1 MEKSFKR
8 HEIKYLITINQY
20 INLMNYL
27 SDKVEKDVVYKS
39 TICNAYYD
47 TDNFELIRKSI
58 EKPIYKEKL
67 RIRSYD
73 KPTLDSSVYVELKKK
88 YDHIVYKKREKIAYK
103 YILNN
108 SFLECVE
115 TQIDKEIK
123 YFNDFYGG
131 LTPKMFLSYEREAY
145 YFKTDKQIR
154 ITFDTNIKYR
164 TENVNLLPSISDIKL
179 LSNNLVLMELKYL
192 FQFLMILQNIYQVRK
207 SLKHLFLNMAQPIN
221 KYTNYHKIQSIKTT
235 NLGSLIKIKY
245 DVV

>member
-8 HEIKYLITINQY
+8 YEIKYLITINQY

-27 SDKVEKDVVYKS
+27 SDKVEKDMVYKS
-39 TICNAYYD
+39 TIYNVYYD

-67 RIRSYD
+67 RIRSYN

-88 YDHIVYKKREKIAYK
+88 YDHIVYKRREKIAYK
-103 YILNN
+103 YVLNN
-108 SFLECVE
+108 SFLEGAE

-131 LTPKMFLSYEREAY
+131 LTPKMFLSYERVAY
-145 YFKTDKQIR
+145 YFKIDKQIR

-179 LSNNLVLMELKYL
+179 LPNNLVLMELKVPFSIPYDLAKYL
-192 FQFLMILQNIYQVRK
+192 SSEKIFKTPFSKYGTAYKQIHKLSQNSKYQ
-207 SLKHLFLNMAQPIN
+207 
-221 KYTNYHKIQSIKTT
+221 NY
-235 NLGSLIKIKY
+235 
-245 DVV
+245 

>member
-27 SDKVEKDVVYKS
+27 SDKVEKDVFYKS
-39 TICNAYYD
+39 TIYNVYYD

-103 YILNN
+103 YVLNN

-179 LSNNLVLMELKYL
+179 LPNNLVLMELKVPFSIPYDLAKYL
-192 FQFLMILQNIYQVRK
+192 SSEKIFKTPF
-207 SLKHLFLNMAQPIN
+207 S
-221 KYTNYHKIQSIKTT
+221 KYGTAYKQIHKLS
-235 NLGSLIKIKY
+235 
-245 DVV
+245 

>member
-20 INLMNYL
+20 VNLMNYL
-27 SDKVEKDVVYKS
+27 SDKVEKDVFYKS
-39 TICNAYYD
+39 TIYNVYYD

-88 YDHIVYKKREKIAYK
+88 YDQIVYKRREKIAYK

-108 SFLECVE
+108 SFLECAE
-115 TQIDKEIK
+115 TQIDREIK

-145 YFKTDKQIR
+145 YFKDDKQIR

-179 LSNNLVLMELKYL
+179 LSNNLVLMELKVPFSIPYDLAKYL
-192 FQFLMILQNIYQVRK
+192 SSEKIFKTPF
-207 SLKHLFLNMAQPIN
+207 S
-221 KYTNYHKIQSIKTT
+221 KYGTAYKQIHKLS
-235 NLGSLIKIKY
+235 
-245 DVV
+245 

>member
-1 MEKSFKR
+1 
-8 HEIKYLITINQY
+8 
-20 INLMNYL
+20 MNYL
-27 SDKVEKDVVYKS
+27 SDKVEKDVFYKS
-39 TICNAYYD
+39 TIYNVYYD

-73 KPTLDSSVYVELKKK
+73 KPTLDSRVYVELKKK

-103 YILNN
+103 YVLNN
-108 SFLECVE
+108 SFLEGAE

-145 YFKTDKQIR
+145 YFKDDKQIR

-164 TENVNLLPSISDIKL
+164 TENVNLLSSISDIKL
-179 LSNNLVLMELKYL
+179 LPNNLVLMELKVPFSIPYNLAKYL
-192 FQFLMILQNIYQVRK
+192 SSEKVFKRPF
-207 SLKHLFLNMAQPIN
+207 S
-221 KYTNYHKIQSIKTT
+221 KYGTAYKQIHKLS
-235 NLGSLIKIKY
+235 
-245 DVV
+245 

>member
-27 SDKVEKDVVYKS
+27 SDKVEKDVFYKS
-39 TICNAYYD
+39 TIYNVYYD

-58 EKPIYKEKL
+58 ERPIYKEKL

-88 YDHIVYKKREKIAYK
+88 YDHIVYKRREKIAYK

-108 SFLECVE
+108 SFLEGAE

-164 TENVNLLPSISDIKL
+164 TENVNLLSSISDIKL
-179 LSNNLVLMELKYL
+179 LPNNFVLMELKVPFSIPYNLAKYL
-192 FQFLMILQNIYQVRK
+192 SSEKIFKTPF
-207 SLKHLFLNMAQPIN
+207 S
-221 KYTNYHKIQSIKTT
+221 KYGTAYKQIHKLS
-235 NLGSLIKIKY
+235 
-245 DVV
+245 

>member
-20 INLMNYL
+20 INLMDYL

-39 TICNAYYD
+39 TIYNVYYD

-88 YDHIVYKKREKIAYK
+88 HDYIVYKRREKIAYK
-103 YILNN
+103 YVLNN
-108 SFLECVE
+108 SFLECAE

-131 LTPKMFLSYEREAY
+131 LTPKMFLSYERGAY
-145 YFKTDKQIR
+145 YFKDDKQIR

-179 LSNNLVLMELKYL
+179 LPNNLVLMELKVPFSIPYDLAKYL
-192 FQFLMILQNIYQVRK
+192 SSEKIFKTPF
-207 SLKHLFLNMAQPIN
+207 S
-221 KYTNYHKIQSIKTT
+221 KYGTAYKQIHKLS
-235 NLGSLIKIKY
+235 
-245 DVV
+245 

>member
-1 MEKSFKR
+1 MD
-8 HEIKYLITINQY
+8 
-20 INLMNYL
+20 YL

-39 TICNAYYD
+39 TIYNVYYD

-67 RIRSYD
+67 RIRSYN

-88 YDHIVYKKREKIAYK
+88 YDHIVYKRREKIAYK
-103 YILNN
+103 YVLNN
-108 SFLECVE
+108 SFLEGAE
-115 TQIDKEIK
+115 TQIDREIK

-179 LSNNLVLMELKYL
+179 LPNNFVLMELKVPFSIPYDLAKYL
-192 FQFLMILQNIYQVRK
+192 SSEKIFKTPF
-207 SLKHLFLNMAQPIN
+207 S
-221 KYTNYHKIQSIKTT
+221 KYGTAYKQIHKLS
-235 NLGSLIKIKY
+235 
-245 DVV
+245 

>member
-27 SDKVEKDVVYKS
+27 SDKVEKDVFYKS
-39 TICNAYYD
+39 TIYNVYYD

-58 EKPIYKEKL
+58 GRPIYKEKL

-88 YDHIVYKKREKIAYK
+88 YDHIVYKRREKIAYK

-108 SFLECVE
+108 SFLDGAE

-145 YFKTDKQIR
+145 YFKDDNQIR

-164 TENVNLLPSISDIKL
+164 TENVNLVPSISDIKL
-179 LSNNLVLMELKYL
+179 LPNNLVLMELKVPFSIPYDLAKYL
-192 FQFLMILQNIYQVRK
+192 SSDKIFKTPFSKYGTAYKQIYQITEEQ
-207 SLKHLFLNMAQPIN
+207 L
-221 KYTNYHKIQSIKTT
+221 Y
-235 NLGSLIKIKY
+235 G
-245 DVV
+245 

>member
-27 SDKVEKDVVYKS
+27 SDKVEKDVFYKS
-39 TICNAYYD
+39 TIYNVYYD

-73 KPTLDSSVYVELKKK
+73 KTTLDSSVYVELKKK
-88 YDHIVYKKREKIAYK
+88 YDHIVYKRREKIAYK
-103 YILNN
+103 YVLNN
-108 SFLECVE
+108 SFLEGAE
-115 TQIDKEIK
+115 TQIYKEIK

-145 YFKTDKQIR
+145 YFKDDKQIR

-179 LSNNLVLMELKYL
+179 LPNNLVLMELKVPFSIPYNLAKYL
-192 FQFLMILQNIYQVRK
+192 SSEKIFKTSF
-207 SLKHLFLNMAQPIN
+207 S
-221 KYTNYHKIQSIKTT
+221 KYGTAYKQIHKISQNSKH
-235 NLGSLIKIKY
+235 
-245 DVV
+245 

>member
-8 HEIKYLITINQY
+8 HEIKYLITMNQY
-20 INLMNYL
+20 INLMDYL

-39 TICNAYYD
+39 TIYNVYYD

-67 RIRSYD
+67 RIHSYN

-88 YDHIVYKKREKIAYK
+88 YDHIVYKRREKIAYK
-103 YILNN
+103 YVLNN
-108 SFLECVE
+108 SFLEGAE

-123 YFNDFYGG
+123 YFNDFYDG
-131 LTPKMFLSYEREAY
+131 LTSKMFLSYEREAY
-145 YFKTDKQIR
+145 YFKDDKQIR

-179 LSNNLVLMELKYL
+179 LLNNFVLMELKVSFSIPYNLAKYL
-192 FQFLMILQNIYQVRK
+192 SSEKIFKTSF
-207 SLKHLFLNMAQPIN
+207 S
-221 KYTNYHKIQSIKTT
+221 KYGTAYKQIHKLS
-235 NLGSLIKIKY
+235 
-245 DVV
+245 

>member
-1 MEKSFKR
+1 MEKSFKS

-39 TICNAYYD
+39 TIYNVYYD
-47 TDNFELIRKSI
+47 TDNFELIKKSI

-103 YILNN
+103 YVLNN
-108 SFLECVE
+108 SFFECAE

-131 LTPKMFLSYEREAY
+131 LPPKMFLSYEREAY
-145 YFKTDKQIR
+145 CFKTDKQIR

-179 LSNNLVLMELKYL
+179 LPNNFVLMELKVPFSIPYDLTKYL
-192 FQFLMILQNIYQVRK
+192 SSEKIFKTPF
-207 SLKHLFLNMAQPIN
+207 S
-221 KYTNYHKIQSIKTT
+221 KYGTAYKQIHKLSQYS
-235 NLGSLIKIKY
+235 KY
-245 DVV
+245 

>member
-27 SDKVEKDVVYKS
+27 SDKVEKDVFYKS
-39 TICNAYYD
+39 TIYNVYYD

-88 YDHIVYKKREKIAYK
+88 YDHIVYKRREKIAYK

-108 SFLECVE
+108 SFLEGAE

-131 LTPKMFLSYEREAY
+131 LTPKMFLSYERGAY

-179 LSNNLVLMELKYL
+179 LPNNLVLMELKVPFSIPYDLAKYL
-192 FQFLMILQNIYQVRK
+192 SSEKIFKTPFSKYGTAYKQIHKLSQNSKYQ
-207 SLKHLFLNMAQPIN
+207 
-221 KYTNYHKIQSIKTT
+221 NY
-235 NLGSLIKIKY
+235 
-245 DVV
+245 

>member
-27 SDKVEKDVVYKS
+27 RDKVEKDAFYKS
-39 TICNAYYD
+39 TIYNVYYD

-88 YDHIVYKKREKIAYK
+88 YDHIVYKRREKIAYK

-108 SFLECVE
+108 SFLEGAE

-123 YFNDFYGG
+123 YFYGG

-145 YFKTDKQIR
+145 YFKDDNQIR

-164 TENVNLLPSISDIKL
+164 TENVNLVPSISDIKL
-179 LSNNLVLMELKYL
+179 LPNNLVLMELKVPFSIPYDLAKYL
-192 FQFLMILQNIYQVRK
+192 SSEKIFKTPFSKYGTAYKQIYQITEEQ
-207 SLKHLFLNMAQPIN
+207 L
-221 KYTNYHKIQSIKTT
+221 Y
-235 NLGSLIKIKY
+235 G
-245 DVV
+245 

>member
-8 HEIKYLITINQY
+8 HEVKYLITINQY
-20 INLMNYL
+20 INLMSYL
-27 SDKVEKDVVYKS
+27 SDKVEKDVFYKS
-39 TICNAYYD
+39 TIYNVYYD

-88 YDHIVYKKREKIAYK
+88 YNHIVYKRREKIAYK

-108 SFLECVE
+108 SFLERAE

-145 YFKTDKQIR
+145 YFKTDNQIR

-164 TENVNLLPSISDIKL
+164 TENISLLPSITDIKL
-179 LSNNLVLMELKYL
+179 LPNNLVLMELKVPFSIPYDLAKYL
-192 FQFLMILQNIYQVRK
+192 SSEKIFKTPFSKYGTAYKQIYQIAEEQ
-207 SLKHLFLNMAQPIN
+207 L
-221 KYTNYHKIQSIKTT
+221 Y
-235 NLGSLIKIKY
+235 G
-245 DVV
+245 

>member
-27 SDKVEKDVVYKS
+27 SDKVEKDVFYKS
-39 TICNAYYD
+39 TIYNVYYD

-67 RIRSYD
+67 RIHSYN

-88 YDHIVYKKREKIAYK
+88 YDHIVYKRREKIAYK
-103 YILNN
+103 YVLNN
-108 SFLECVE
+108 SFLEGAE

-123 YFNDFYGG
+123 YFNDFYDG
-131 LTPKMFLSYEREAY
+131 LTSKMFLSYEREAY
-145 YFKTDKQIR
+145 YFKDDKQIR

-179 LSNNLVLMELKYL
+179 LPNNLVLMELKVPFSIPYNLAKYL
-192 FQFLMILQNIYQVRK
+192 SSEKIFKTSF
-207 SLKHLFLNMAQPIN
+207 S
-221 KYTNYHKIQSIKTT
+221 KYGTAYKQIHKLS
-235 NLGSLIKIKY
+235 
-245 DVV
+245 

>member
-27 SDKVEKDVVYKS
+27 SDKVVKDVFYKS
-39 TICNAYYD
+39 TIYNVYYD

-67 RIRSYD
+67 RIRSYN

-88 YDHIVYKKREKIAYK
+88 YDHIVYKRKEKIAYK

-108 SFLECVE
+108 SFLEGAE

-131 LTPKMFLSYEREAY
+131 LTPKMFLSYERVAY
-145 YFKTDKQIR
+145 YFKDDKQIR

-164 TENVNLLPSISDIKL
+164 TENVSLLPSISGIKL
-179 LSNNLVLMELKYL
+179 LPNNLVLMELKVPFSIPYDLAKYL
-192 FQFLMILQNIYQVRK
+192 SSEKIFKTPFSKYGTAYKQIHKLSQNSKYQ
-207 SLKHLFLNMAQPIN
+207 
-221 KYTNYHKIQSIKTT
+221 NY
-235 NLGSLIKIKY
+235 
-245 DVV
+245 

>member
-8 HEIKYLITINQY
+8 HEVKYLITINQY

-27 SDKVEKDVVYKS
+27 SDKVEKDVFYKS
-39 TICNAYYD
+39 TIYNVYYD

-88 YDHIVYKKREKIAYK
+88 YDHIVYKRKEKIAYK

-164 TENVNLLPSISDIKL
+164 NENVNLLPSISDIKL
-179 LSNNLVLMELKYL
+179 LPNNFVLMELKVPFSIPYDLAKYL
-192 FQFLMILQNIYQVRK
+192 SSEKIFKTSF
-207 SLKHLFLNMAQPIN
+207 S
-221 KYTNYHKIQSIKTT
+221 KYGTAYKQIHKLS
-235 NLGSLIKIKY
+235 
-245 DVV
+245 

>member
-8 HEIKYLITINQY
+8 HEVKYLITINQY

-27 SDKVEKDVVYKS
+27 SDKVEKDVFYKS
-39 TICNAYYD
+39 TIYNVYYD

-73 KPTLDSSVYVELKKK
+73 KTTLDSSVYVELKEK
-88 YDHIVYKKREKIAYK
+88 YDHIVYKRREKIAYK
-103 YILNN
+103 YVLNN
-108 SFLECVE
+108 SFLEGAE

-145 YFKTDKQIR
+145 YFKDDKQIR

-179 LSNNLVLMELKYL
+179 LPNNLVLMELKVPFSIPYDLAKYL
-192 FQFLMILQNIYQVRK
+192 SSEKIFKRPFSKYGTAYKQIHKLSQNSKYQ
-207 SLKHLFLNMAQPIN
+207 
-221 KYTNYHKIQSIKTT
+221 NY
-235 NLGSLIKIKY
+235 
-245 DVV
+245 

>member
-20 INLMNYL
+20 INLMDYL

-39 TICNAYYD
+39 TICNVYYD
-47 TDNFELIRKSI
+47 TDKFELIRKSI
-58 EKPIYKEKL
+58 EKPINKEKL

-88 YDHIVYKKREKIAYK
+88 YDHIVYKRREKIAYK

-131 LTPKMFLSYEREAY
+131 LTPKMFLSYERGAY

-179 LSNNLVLMELKYL
+179 LPNNLVLMELKVPFSIPYDLAKYL
-192 FQFLMILQNIYQVRK
+192 SSEKIFKAPFSKYGTAYKQIYQIAEEQ
-207 SLKHLFLNMAQPIN
+207 L
-221 KYTNYHKIQSIKTT
+221 Y
-235 NLGSLIKIKY
+235 G
-245 DVV
+245 

>member
-8 HEIKYLITINQY
+8 HEVKYLITINQY

-27 SDKVEKDVVYKS
+27 SDKVEKDVFYKS
-39 TICNAYYD
+39 TIYNVYYD

-73 KPTLDSSVYVELKKK
+73 KTTLDSSVYVELKKK
-88 YDHIVYKKREKIAYK
+88 YDHIVYKRREKIAYK

-145 YFKTDKQIR
+145 YFKDDKQIR

-179 LSNNLVLMELKYL
+179 LPNNFVLMELKVPFSNPYDLAKYL
-192 FQFLMILQNIYQVRK
+192 SSEKIFKTSFSKYGTAYKQIHKLSQNSKYQ
-207 SLKHLFLNMAQPIN
+207 
-221 KYTNYHKIQSIKTT
+221 NY
-235 NLGSLIKIKY
+235 
-245 DVV
+245 

>member
-8 HEIKYLITINQY
+8 YEIKYLITINQY

-27 SDKVEKDVVYKS
+27 SDKVEKDVFYKS
-39 TICNAYYD
+39 TIYNVYYD

-67 RIRSYD
+67 RIRSQD

-88 YDHIVYKKREKIAYK
+88 YDHIVYKRREKIAYK
-103 YILNN
+103 YVLNN
-108 SFLECVE
+108 SFFECVE

-179 LSNNLVLMELKYL
+179 LPNNLVSMKLKVPFSIPYDFAKDL
-192 FQFLMILQNIYQVRK
+192 SSEKIFKTPF
-207 SLKHLFLNMAQPIN
+207 S
-221 KYTNYHKIQSIKTT
+221 KYGTAYKQIHKLS
-235 NLGSLIKIKY
+235 
-245 DVV
+245 

>member
-20 INLMNYL
+20 INLMDYL
-27 SDKVEKDVVYKS
+27 SDKVEKDVFYKS
-39 TICNAYYD
+39 TIYNVYYD

-73 KPTLDSSVYVELKKK
+73 IPTLDSSVYVELKKK
-88 YDHIVYKKREKIAYK
+88 YDHIVYKRREKIAYK
-103 YILNN
+103 YVLNN
-108 SFLECVE
+108 SFLECAE

-131 LTPKMFLSYEREAY
+131 LTSKMFLSYERVAY

-179 LSNNLVLMELKYL
+179 LPNNLVSMKLKVPFSIPYDFAKDL
-192 FQFLMILQNIYQVRK
+192 SSEKIFKTPF
-207 SLKHLFLNMAQPIN
+207 S
-221 KYTNYHKIQSIKTT
+221 KYGTAYKQIHKLS
-235 NLGSLIKIKY
+235 
-245 DVV
+245 

>member
-8 HEIKYLITINQY
+8 HEIKYLITIKQY

-27 SDKVEKDVVYKS
+27 SDKVEKDVFYKS
-39 TICNAYYD
+39 TIYNVYYD

-67 RIRSYD
+67 RIRSYN

-88 YDHIVYKKREKIAYK
+88 YDHIVYKRKEKIAYK

-123 YFNDFYGG
+123 YFNDFYDG
-131 LTPKMFLSYEREAY
+131 LTPKIFLSYERGAY

-154 ITFDTNIKYR
+154 ITFDTNIKYQ
-164 TENVNLLPSISDIKL
+164 TENVSLLPSISDIKL
-179 LSNNLVLMELKYL
+179 LPNNLALMELKVPFSIPYNL
-192 FQFLMILQNIYQVRK
+192 AKDLSSEKIFKTPFSKYGTAYKQIHKLSQNSKYQ
-207 SLKHLFLNMAQPIN
+207 
-221 KYTNYHKIQSIKTT
+221 NY
-235 NLGSLIKIKY
+235 
-245 DVV
+245 

>member
-20 INLMNYL
+20 INLMDYL

-39 TICNAYYD
+39 TICNVYYD

-88 YDHIVYKKREKIAYK
+88 YDHIVYKRREKIAYK
-103 YILNN
+103 YVLNN
-108 SFLECVE
+108 SFLEGAE

-179 LSNNLVLMELKYL
+179 LSNNLVLMELKVPFSIPYDLAKYL
-192 FQFLMILQNIYQVRK
+192 SSEKIFKTPFSKYGTAYKQIHKLSQN
-207 SLKHLFLNMAQPIN
+207 S
-221 KYTNYHKIQSIKTT
+221 KY
-235 NLGSLIKIKY
+235 
-245 DVV
+245 

>member
-20 INLMNYL
+20 INLMDYL
-27 SDKVEKDVVYKS
+27 SDKVEKDVVYQS
-39 TICNAYYD
+39 TICNVYYD

-73 KPTLDSSVYVELKKK
+73 KPTCDSSVYVELKKK

-108 SFLECVE
+108 SFLEGAE

-179 LSNNLVLMELKYL
+179 LPNNFVLMELKVPFSIPYNLAKYL
-192 FQFLMILQNIYQVRK
+192 SSEKIFKTPF
-207 SLKHLFLNMAQPIN
+207 S
-221 KYTNYHKIQSIKTT
+221 KYGTAYKQIHKLS
-235 NLGSLIKIKY
+235 
-245 DVV
+245 

>member
-20 INLMNYL
+20 INLMNYF

-39 TICNAYYD
+39 TIYNVYYD

-88 YDHIVYKKREKIAYK
+88 YDHIAYKRREKIAYK

-108 SFLECVE
+108 SFLEGAE

-131 LTPKMFLSYEREAY
+131 LPPKMFLSYEREAY

-179 LSNNLVLMELKYL
+179 LPNNLVLMELKVPFSIPYNLAKYL
-192 FQFLMILQNIYQVRK
+192 SSEKIFKTPF
-207 SLKHLFLNMAQPIN
+207 S
-221 KYTNYHKIQSIKTT
+221 KYGTAYKQIHKLS
-235 NLGSLIKIKY
+235 
-245 DVV
+245 

>member
-20 INLMNYL
+20 INLMDYL

-39 TICNAYYD
+39 TIYNVYYD
-47 TDNFELIRKSI
+47 TDNFELIKKSI

-108 SFLECVE
+108 SFLEGAE

-179 LSNNLVLMELKYL
+179 LPNNFVLMELKVPFSIPYDLTKYL
-192 FQFLMILQNIYQVRK
+192 SSEKIFKTPFSKYGTAYKQIHKLSQNSKYQ
-207 SLKHLFLNMAQPIN
+207 
-221 KYTNYHKIQSIKTT
+221 NY
-235 NLGSLIKIKY
+235 
-245 DVV
+245 

>member
-1 MEKSFKR
+1 MEKSFKS

-20 INLMNYL
+20 VNLMDYL
-27 SDKVEKDVVYKS
+27 SDKVEKDVFYKS
-39 TICNAYYD
+39 TICNVYYD
-47 TDNFELIRKSI
+47 TDNFELIRESI

-73 KPTLDSSVYVELKKK
+73 KPTLDCSVYVKLKKK
-88 YDHIVYKKREKIAYK
+88 YDHIVYKRREKIAYK

-123 YFNDFYGG
+123 YFNDFYDG

-145 YFKTDKQIR
+145 YFKDDKQIR

-179 LSNNLVLMELKYL
+179 LSNNLVLMELKVPFSIPYDLAKYL
-192 FQFLMILQNIYQVRK
+192 SSEKIFKTPF
-207 SLKHLFLNMAQPIN
+207 S
-221 KYTNYHKIQSIKTT
+221 KYGTAYKQIHKLS
-235 NLGSLIKIKY
+235 
-245 DVV
+245 

>member
-8 HEIKYLITINQY
+8 HEVKYLITINQY
-20 INLMNYL
+20 INLMDYL
-27 SDKVEKDVVYKS
+27 SDKVEKDVFYKS
-39 TICNAYYD
+39 TIYNVYYD

-67 RIRSYD
+67 RIRSYN

-88 YDHIVYKKREKIAYK
+88 YDHIAYKRREKIAYK

-108 SFLECVE
+108 SFLECAE

-123 YFNDFYGG
+123 YFNDFYDG
-131 LTPKMFLSYEREAY
+131 LTPKMFLSYERGAY

-179 LSNNLVLMELKYL
+179 LPNNFVLMELKVPFSIPYDLTKYL
-192 FQFLMILQNIYQVRK
+192 SSEKIFKTPF
-207 SLKHLFLNMAQPIN
+207 S
-221 KYTNYHKIQSIKTT
+221 KYGTAYKQIHKLSQYS
-235 NLGSLIKIKY
+235 KY
-245 DVV
+245 

>member
-20 INLMNYL
+20 INLINYL

-39 TICNAYYD
+39 TIYNVYYD

-88 YDHIVYKKREKIAYK
+88 YDHIVYKRREKIAYK
-103 YILNN
+103 YVLNN
-108 SFLECVE
+108 SFLEGAE

-145 YFKTDKQIR
+145 YFKDDKQIR

-164 TENVNLLPSISDIKL
+164 TENVNLLSSISDIKL
-179 LSNNLVLMELKYL
+179 LPNNLVLMELKVPFSIPYNLAKYL
-192 FQFLMILQNIYQVRK
+192 SSEKIFKRPF
-207 SLKHLFLNMAQPIN
+207 S
-221 KYTNYHKIQSIKTT
+221 KYGTAYKQIHKLS
-235 NLGSLIKIKY
+235 
-245 DVV
+245 

>member
-20 INLMNYL
+20 INLMDYL
-27 SDKVEKDVVYKS
+27 SDKVEKDVFYKS
-39 TICNAYYD
+39 TICNVYYD

-67 RIRSYD
+67 RIRSYN

-88 YDHIVYKKREKIAYK
+88 YDHIVYKRREKIAYK
-103 YILNN
+103 YVLNN
-108 SFLECVE
+108 SFLEGAE

-145 YFKTDKQIR
+145 CFKTDKQIR

-179 LSNNLVLMELKYL
+179 LPNNLVLMKLKVPFSIPYDLAKYL
-192 FQFLMILQNIYQVRK
+192 SSEKIFKTPFSKYGTAYKQIHKLSQN
-207 SLKHLFLNMAQPIN
+207 S
-221 KYTNYHKIQSIKTT
+221 KY
-235 NLGSLIKIKY
+235 
-245 DVV
+245 

>member
-1 MEKSFKR
+1 
-8 HEIKYLITINQY
+8 
-20 INLMNYL
+20 MNYL
-27 SDKVEKDVVYKS
+27 SDKVEKDVFYKS
-39 TICNAYYD
+39 TIYNVYYD

-88 YDHIVYKKREKIAYK
+88 YDHIVYKRREKIAYK
-103 YILNN
+103 YVLNN
-108 SFLECVE
+108 SFLEGAE
-115 TQIDKEIK
+115 TQIDREIK

-179 LSNNLVLMELKYL
+179 LSNNLVLMELKVPFSIPYDLAKYL
-192 FQFLMILQNIYQVRK
+192 SSEKIFKTPF
-207 SLKHLFLNMAQPIN
+207 S
-221 KYTNYHKIQSIKTT
+221 KYGTAYKQIHKLS
-235 NLGSLIKIKY
+235 
-245 DVV
+245 

>member
-20 INLMNYL
+20 INLMDYL

-39 TICNAYYD
+39 TICNVYYD

-67 RIRSYD
+67 RIRSYN

-88 YDHIVYKKREKIAYK
+88 NDHIAYKKREKIAYK
-103 YILNN
+103 YVLNN
-108 SFLECVE
+108 SFLEGAE

-145 YFKTDKQIR
+145 YFKDDKQIR

-179 LSNNLVLMELKYL
+179 LPNNFVLMELKVPFSIPYNLAKYL
-192 FQFLMILQNIYQVRK
+192 SSEKIFKTSFSKYCTAYKQ
-207 SLKHLFLNMAQPIN
+207 IN
-221 KYTNYHKIQSIKTT
+221 KLS
-235 NLGSLIKIKY
+235 
-245 DVV
+245 